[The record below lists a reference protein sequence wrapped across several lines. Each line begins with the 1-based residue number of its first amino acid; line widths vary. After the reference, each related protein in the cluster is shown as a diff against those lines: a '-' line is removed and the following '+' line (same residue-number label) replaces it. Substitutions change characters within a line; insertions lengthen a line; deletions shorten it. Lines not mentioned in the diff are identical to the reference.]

1 MQLMALQLVSGVISG
16 VIRHVYDS
24 VKKAWEEAEN
34 NKEGELALSPV
45 AIEEQS
51 HGVGD

>member
-1 MQLMALQLVSGVISG
+1 MQLVALQLVSGVVSS

-34 NKEGELALSPV
+34 NKEDELVLSPV
-45 AIEEQS
+45 AIKEQS
-51 HGVGD
+51 HRTGD